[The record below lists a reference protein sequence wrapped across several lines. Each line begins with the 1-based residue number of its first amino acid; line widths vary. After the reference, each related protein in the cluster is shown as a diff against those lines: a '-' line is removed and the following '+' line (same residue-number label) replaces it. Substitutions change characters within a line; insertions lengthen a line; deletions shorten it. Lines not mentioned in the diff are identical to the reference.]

1 MTIPELHLYNK
12 CSACEILGV
21 YTSLTDTFV
30 NKTFTNTT
38 IVTII
43 TIIVLPFNSVSFH
56 QSVDLD
62 PATVIS
68 LLVCIDT
75 KDEHQNYLLFQNDNW

>member
-12 CSACEILGV
+12 RSACEICGV
-21 YTSLTDTFV
+21 YTSLPDTFV
-30 NKTFTNTT
+30 NRTFTNTT

-62 PATVIS
+62 LQS
-68 LLVCIDT
+68 
-75 KDEHQNYLLFQNDNW
+75 